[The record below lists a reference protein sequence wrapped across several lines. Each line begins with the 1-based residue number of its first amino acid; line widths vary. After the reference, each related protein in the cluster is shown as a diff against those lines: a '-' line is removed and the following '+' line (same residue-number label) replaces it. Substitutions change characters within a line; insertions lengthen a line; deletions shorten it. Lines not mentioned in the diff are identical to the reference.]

1 MEQATSAVRT
11 IKPADLKA
19 MAAMKA
25 PPEGVKV
32 LGCALCALFQ
42 GEESWPAAQKFM
54 STADFLETLV
64 RYDKDNV
71 PMKVIRHVQT
81 NYTEHREYSQFFV
94 PDIARK
100 ASAAAEGL
108 VQWITGLILYRT
120 ILEQFG
126 GGQGEPAGGLPFDTQ
141 SPLRASKPARPS
153 SAAPAGLKAQT
164 FTPVRGPKGFGGGLD
179 SPDQSSQLR
188 TISPTKS
195 KRKARPQTAH
205 KGGAQSTFQ
214 SSPVYQ
220 GIFK

>member
-1 MEQATSAVRT
+1 MEQATTAVKS
-11 IKPADLKA
+11 IKPADLKD
-19 MAAMKA
+19 MAAIKA

-42 GEESWPAAQKFM
+42 REESWPSAQKFM
-54 STADFLETLV
+54 TTAGFLEILV
-64 RYDKDNV
+64 NYDKDNV

-94 PDIARK
+94 PDVARQ

-120 ILEQFG
+120 ILQQF
-126 GGQGEPAGGLPFDTQ
+126 GGQGEPVQQFDTT
-141 SPLRASKPARPS
+141 SPLRPSKPARPS
-153 SAAPAGLKAQT
+153 SAAPAGLKAHA
-164 FTPVRGPKGFGGGLD
+164 FTPVRGPKGFGGGGD

-188 TISPTKS
+188 TISPNKS

-214 SSPVYQ
+214 SSPVY
-220 GIFK
+220 